1 MDATVEKL
9 LESPRLVLYLRQL
22 EAVVSRER
30 EAREHFY
37 RETID
42 LSGLEFING
51 SVTLQP
57 RSSLAHMGVVSNLL
71 ILLDT
76 FVNLQA
82 LGYAATSTLIQL
94 TRNDYE
100 PDLCFFN
107 REKSASFTP
116 EQMIFPVPDLVVEVL
131 SESTAHR
138 DRGIKFSDYAA
149 HGIAEYWLID
159 PVAEVLEQY
168 LLESETYRLELKSGT
183 GTVTSSA
190 VEGFELPIRALFDS
204 AENRRV
210 LKAILTDT

>member
-1 MDATVEKL
+1 M
-9 LESPRLVLYLRQL
+9 LYLRQL

-37 RETID
+37 REAVD

-51 SVTLQP
+51 AVTVHP
-57 RSSLAHMGVVSNLL
+57 RSSLSHIKVVSKVY

-76 FVNLQA
+76 FVNLRT

-100 PDLCFFN
+100 PDLCFFDI
-107 REKSASFTP
+107 EKSASFTS
-116 EQMIFPVPDLVVEVL
+116 EQMVFPAPDLAVEVL
-131 SESTAHR
+131 SESTAQR
-138 DRGIKFSDYAA
+138 DRGVKFSDYAA
-149 HGIAEYWLID
+149 HGVTEYWLID

-210 LKAILTDT
+210 LKAILTDS